1 MASRREQAGLPKGAE
16 MRALVL
22 DCLRHMVN
30 PVNRKQIGDAVAQRL
45 GLSPEQLAVREPA
58 SGGGDSSRPFVDWW
72 CEWACNDLKHIGVT
86 EQPGRGLYQLT
97 QEGRAISLNDVE
109 QRNRERHRR
118 YREQRQR
125 TRRAKVQEPSDAI
138 DSDDSEVAGDWQS
151 QLLDRLM
158 NASPTAFEHLAGALL
173 QAAGFD
179 DVEVTGRGGDGGID
193 GIGTYRPSGLISFHT
208 AFQCK
213 RYKGSVGSS
222 TVRDFRGS
230 FIGRSDRGIII
241 TTGSFTRDARDEAA
255 RPGANP
261 VDLIDGE
268 ALCELL
274 KEHSL
279 GVRTT
284 LRTVEDVA
292 IDDSYFDQFE
302 DSR

>member
-1 MASRREQAGLPKGAE
+1 MASRWEQTGLPKWDKLMWVTLGVLRDMRMPVTVDEVAE
-16 MRALVL
+16 AVSDRLQLTSEQREVPSHNPRWNYVRFQLGFLV
-22 DCLRHMVN
+22 
-30 PVNRKQIGDAVAQRL
+30 
-45 GLSPEQLAVREPA
+45 S
-58 SGGGDSSRPFVDWW
+58 
-72 CEWACNDLKHIGVT
+72 DLKGVGVL
-86 EQPGRGLYQLT
+86 EQPGRGLYSLT
-97 QEGRAISLNDVE
+97 DDGRQISKEILLQRQAERGE
-109 QRNRERHRR
+109 QIRERKRR
-118 YREQRQR
+118 RQE
-125 TRRAKVQEPSDAI
+125 T
-138 DSDDSEVAGDWQS
+138 DSDGPDNRDDVQPWQDE
-151 QLLDRLM
+151 LLDRLM
-158 NASPTAFEHLAGALL
+158 GASPKAFEHLAGALL
-173 QAAGFD
+173 RAAGFD

-268 ALCELL
+268 ALCDLL

-279 GVRTT
+279 GVRTS
-284 LRTVEDVA
+284 RRVVEDVT
-292 IDDSYFDQFE
+292 IDDAYFDQFE
-302 DSR
+302 DSP

>member
-16 MRALVL
+16 MRVLVL
-22 DCLRHMVN
+22 DRLRHMVN

-45 GLSPEQLAVREPA
+45 RLSPEQLAVREPA
-58 SGGGDSSRPFVDWW
+58 SGGGDSTRSFVDWW
-72 CEWACNDLKHIGVT
+72 SEWACNDLKHIGVT

-97 QEGRAISLNDVE
+97 ELGRTISDQEVA
-109 QRNRERHRR
+109 QRHRERGRR
-118 YREQRQR
+118 YRSKQREKSESETAGSDGER
-125 TRRAKVQEPSDAI
+125 VDDEEVRAWED
-138 DSDDSEVAGDWQS
+138 E
-151 QLLDRLM
+151 LLDRLLS
-158 NASPTAFEHLAGALL
+158 ASPKAFEHLAGALL

-179 DVEVTGRGGDGGID
+179 DVEVTGQSSDGGID
-193 GIGTYRPSGLISFHT
+193 GIGTYRPSGLISFQT

-255 RPGANP
+255 RAGANP

-268 ALCELL
+268 ALCALL

-284 LRTVEDVA
+284 QRVVEDIVVDQA
-292 IDDSYFDQFE
+292 YFDQFE
-302 DSR
+302 DTQ

>member
-1 MASRREQAGLPKGAE
+1 MASRREQAGLPTRSE
-16 MRALVL
+16 MLPLVL
-22 DCLRHMVN
+22 ELLRSMPM
-30 PVNRKQIGDAVAQRL
+30 PVHRLEIGEAVIEL
-45 GLSPEQLAVREPA
+45 LELTPEQVAVTEPGRRGR
-58 SGGGDSSRPFVDWW
+58 SFVSWQS
-72 CEWACNDLKHIGVT
+72 EYACNDLKWIGVC
-86 EQPGRGLYQLT
+86 EQPGKALYQLT
-97 QEGRAISLNDVE
+97 ELGRTISDEEVA
-109 QRNRERHRR
+109 QRHRERGRR
-118 YREQRQR
+118 YRKRQQER
-125 TRRAKVQEPSDAI
+125 KDLGAAVSDNGGVDDDDVQPWED
-138 DSDDSEVAGDWQS
+138 E
-151 QLLDRLM
+151 LLDRLM
-158 NASPTAFEHLAGALL
+158 SASPKAFEHLAGALL
-173 QAAGFD
+173 RAAGFD

-261 VDLIDGE
+261 VDLVDGE
-268 ALCELL
+268 ALCQLL

-284 LRTVEDVA
+284 PRVVEDIT
-292 IDDSYFDQFE
+292 IDDAYFDQFE
-302 DSR
+302 DSQ

>member
-1 MASRREQAGLPKGAE
+1 MASRREQAGLPTRSE
-16 MRALVL
+16 MLPLVL
-22 DCLRHMVN
+22 ELLRSMPM
-30 PVNRKQIGDAVAQRL
+30 PVHRLEIGEAVVERL
-45 GLSPEQLAVREPA
+45 ELTPEQVAVTEP
-58 SGGGDSSRPFVDWW
+58 GSRGRSFVSWQS
-72 CEWACNDLKHIGVT
+72 EYACNDLKWIGVC
-86 EQPGRGLYQLT
+86 EQPGKALYQLT
-97 QEGRAISLNDVE
+97 ELGRTISDEEVA
-109 QRNRERHRR
+109 QRHRERGRR
-118 YREQRQR
+118 YRKRQQER
-125 TRRAKVQEPSDAI
+125 KDLGAAVSDNGGVDDDDVQPWED
-138 DSDDSEVAGDWQS
+138 E
-151 QLLDRLM
+151 LLDRLM
-158 NASPTAFEHLAGALL
+158 SASPKAFEHLAGALL
-173 QAAGFD
+173 RAAGFD

-261 VDLIDGE
+261 VDLVDGE
-268 ALCELL
+268 ALCQLL

-279 GVRTT
+279 GVRTMQ
-284 LRTVEDVA
+284 RVVEDIT

>member
-1 MASRREQAGLPKGAE
+1 MASRREQAGLPTRSE
-16 MRALVL
+16 MLPLVL
-22 DCLRHMVN
+22 ELLRSMPM
-30 PVNRKQIGDAVAQRL
+30 PVHRLEIGEAVVERL
-45 GLSPEQLAVREPA
+45 DLTPEQVAVPEPGNRGR
-58 SGGGDSSRPFVDWW
+58 SFVSWQS
-72 CEWACNDLKHIGVT
+72 EYACNDLKWIGVC
-86 EQPGRGLYQLT
+86 EQPGKALYQLT
-97 QEGRAISLNDVE
+97 ELGRTISDEELA
-109 QRNRERHRR
+109 QRHRERGRR
-118 YREQRQR
+118 YRQRQQE
-125 TRRAKVQEPSDAI
+125 RRDLGTAVSDNGDADADEVQPWED
-138 DSDDSEVAGDWQS
+138 E
-151 QLLDRLM
+151 LLDRLM
-158 NASPTAFEHLAGALL
+158 SASPKAFEHLAGALL

-179 DVEVTGRGGDGGID
+179 DVKVTGRGGDGGID

-268 ALCELL
+268 ALCLLL

-284 LRTVEDVA
+284 TRVVEDVS
-292 IDDSYFDQFE
+292 IDEAYFDQFE
-302 DSR
+302 DSA

>member
-1 MASRREQAGLPKGAE
+1 MWVTLESLREVPMPVTVDTVTEVVSDRLRLTDEQRSVPSHNPKWSYVRFQLGF
-16 MRALVL
+16 LV
-22 DCLRHMVN
+22 
-30 PVNRKQIGDAVAQRL
+30 
-45 GLSPEQLAVREPA
+45 S
-58 SGGGDSSRPFVDWW
+58 
-72 CEWACNDLKHIGVT
+72 DLKGIGALD
-86 EQPGRGLYQLT
+86 QPGRGLYRLT
-97 QEGRAISLNDVE
+97 DDGREISREIVA
-109 QRNRERHRR
+109 QRHLQRSERSRERRRQRERETANRE
-118 YREQRQR
+118 
-125 TRRAKVQEPSDAI
+125 TDASGAAI
-138 DSDDSEVAGDWQS
+138 EEGEVDPWEDE
-151 QLLDRLM
+151 LLERLM
-158 NASPTAFEHLAGALL
+158 SASPKAFEHLAGALL
-173 QAAGFD
+173 LAAGFD

-274 KEHSL
+274 KEHRL
-279 GVRTT
+279 GVRTEM
-284 LRTVEDVA
+284 VEQVT
-292 IDDSYFDQFE
+292 IDESYFAQFE
-302 DSR
+302 DRD

>member
-1 MASRREQAGLPKGAE
+1 MK
-16 MRALVL
+16 
-22 DCLRHMVN
+22 
-30 PVNRKQIGDAVAQRL
+30 
-45 GLSPEQLAVREPA
+45 
-58 SGGGDSSRPFVDWW
+58 W
-72 CEWACNDLKHIGVT
+72 IGVC
-86 EQPGRGLYQLT
+86 EQPGKALYQLT
-97 QEGRAISLNDVE
+97 ELGRTISDEEVA
-109 QRNRERHRR
+109 QRHRERGRR
-118 YREQRQR
+118 YRKRQQER
-125 TRRAKVQEPSDAI
+125 STSGIDTRDATEG
-138 DSDDSEVAGDWQS
+138 DDDDVRHWEAE
-151 QLLDRLM
+151 LLDRLI

-173 QAAGFD
+173 RAAGFD

-284 LRTVEDVA
+284 QRTVEDVT
-292 IDDSYFDQFE
+292 IDESYFKQFE
-302 DSR
+302 YSQ